1 MLRRLCYIG
10 LASALSGC
18 AAFAPV
24 GHTNC
29 IDLLKC
35 EEEPEIVRPTLQAL
49 LDVPKPKQKAVVAV
63 YDFPDLTGQRKPSSK
78 MALFSTAVTQG
89 ANSYVLDALKYAS
102 NGNFF
107 TVLDRSSSSLNN
119 LSKERQ
125 IIKNQRS
132 SVEGTG
138 ATKLPPL
145 LFAGLILEGQ
155 IVSYDSSILS
165 GGSGFRIK
173 GFSPATNQWR
183 VDTVEVSMRLVLT
196 QTGETISNITV
207 KKEILSASVSRDVWR
222 FWEQGTELIEL
233 ETGYTQTEAT
243 GYAIRSAV
251 EFGLFKLI
259 SEGMSQKFWDY
270 DYKQLEEKN
279 EKSN

>member
-1 MLRRLCYIG
+1 MFRELWLI
-10 LASALSGC
+10 AVISVLSSC

-29 IDLLKC
+29 VDLLKC
-35 EEEPEIVRPTLQAL
+35 EEKPEIIRPTLQAL
-49 LDVPKPKQKAVVAV
+49 LEIPIPKQKAVVAV

-89 ANSYVLDALKYAS
+89 ANSYVLDALSYVS
-102 NGNFF
+102 DGNFF

-125 IIKNQRS
+125 IIKNQRVA
-132 SVEGTG
+132 VEGSG

-243 GYAIRSAV
+243 GYAIRSAI
-251 EFGLFKLI
+251 ELGLYKLI
-259 SEGMSQKFWDY
+259 EEGKSQKFWDY
-270 DYKQLEEKN
+270 DYEKLEEV
-279 EKSN
+279 E

>member
-1 MLRRLCYIG
+1 MVI
-10 LASALSGC
+10 
-18 AAFAPV
+18 F
-24 GHTNC
+24 
-29 IDLLKC
+29 
-35 EEEPEIVRPTLQAL
+35 LQFL
-49 LDVPKPKQKAVVAV
+49 IEVAV
-63 YDFPDLTGQRKPSSK
+63 
-78 MALFSTAVTQG
+78 
-89 ANSYVLDALKYAS
+89 
-102 NGNFF
+102 
-107 TVLDRSSSSLNN
+107 
-119 LSKERQ
+119 
-125 IIKNQRS
+125 
-132 SVEGTG
+132 EGSG

-165 GGSGFRIK
+165 GGNGFRIK

-243 GYAIRSAV
+243 GYAIRSAI
-251 EFGLFKLI
+251 ELGLYKLI
-259 SEGMSQKFWDY
+259 EEGKSQKFWDY
-270 DYKQLEEKN
+270 DYEKLEEV
-279 EKSN
+279 E

>member
-1 MLRRLCYIG
+1 MFRELWLVTVVFV
-10 LASALSGC
+10 LSSC

-29 IDLLKC
+29 ADLLKC
-35 EEEPEIVRPTLQAL
+35 EEKPEIIRPTLQAL
-49 LDVPKPKQKAVVAV
+49 LEIPTPRQKAVVAV

-89 ANSYVLDALKYAS
+89 ANSYVLDALSYVS
-102 NGNFF
+102 DGNFF

-125 IIKNQRS
+125 IIKNQRVA
-132 SVEGTG
+132 VEGSG

-165 GGSGFRIK
+165 GGNGFRIK

-243 GYAIRSAV
+243 GYAIRSAI
-251 EFGLFKLI
+251 ELGLYKLI
-259 SEGMSQKFWDY
+259 EEGKSQKYWDY
-270 DYKQLEEKN
+270 DYEKLEEV
-279 EKSN
+279 E

>member
-1 MLRRLCYIG
+1 MFRKLWLI
-10 LASALSGC
+10 LVASLLSSC

-29 IDLLKC
+29 VDLLKC
-35 EEEPEIVRPTLQAL
+35 EEKPEIIRPTLQAL
-49 LDVPKPKQKAVVAV
+49 LEIPIPRQKAVVAV

-89 ANSYVLDALKYAS
+89 ANSYVLDALSYVS
-102 NGNFF
+102 DGNFF

-125 IIKNQRS
+125 IIKNQRVA
-132 SVEGTG
+132 VEGSG

-243 GYAIRSAV
+243 GYAIRSAI
-251 EFGLFKLI
+251 ELGLYKLI
-259 SEGMSQKFWDY
+259 EEGKSQKFWDY
-270 DYKQLEEKN
+270 DYEKLEEV
-279 EKSN
+279 E

>member
-1 MLRRLCYIG
+1 MFRELWLI
-10 LASALSGC
+10 AVISVLSSC

-29 IDLLKC
+29 VDLLKC
-35 EEEPEIVRPTLQAL
+35 EEKPQIIRPTLQAL
-49 LDVPKPKQKAVVAV
+49 LEIPIPKQKAVVAV

-89 ANSYVLDALKYAS
+89 ANSYVLDALSYVS
-102 NGNFF
+102 DGNFF

-125 IIKNQRS
+125 IIKNQRVA
-132 SVEGTG
+132 VEGSG

-243 GYAIRSAV
+243 GYAIRSAI
-251 EFGLFKLI
+251 ELGLYKLI
-259 SEGMSQKFWDY
+259 EEGKSQKFWDY
-270 DYKQLEEKN
+270 DYEKLEEV
-279 EKSN
+279 E

>member
-1 MLRRLCYIG
+1 MFRKLWLI
-10 LASALSGC
+10 LVVPVLSSC

-29 IDLLKC
+29 VDLLKC
-35 EEEPEIVRPTLQAL
+35 EEKPEIIRPTLQAL
-49 LDVPKPKQKAVVAV
+49 LEIPIPRQKAVVAV

-89 ANSYVLDALKYAS
+89 ANSYVLDALSYVS
-102 NGNFF
+102 DGNFF

-125 IIKNQRS
+125 IIKNQRVA
-132 SVEGTG
+132 VEGSG

-243 GYAIRSAV
+243 GYAIRSAI
-251 EFGLFKLI
+251 ELGLYKLI
-259 SEGMSQKFWDY
+259 EEGKSQKFWDY
-270 DYKQLEEKN
+270 DYEKLEEV
-279 EKSN
+279 E

>member
-49 LDVPKPKQKAVVAV
+49 LDIPIPKQKAVIAL
-63 YDFPDLTGQRKPSSK
+63 YSFPDLTGQRKPSSK

-89 ANSYVLDALKYAS
+89 ADSYVINALKYVS
-102 NGNFF
+102 NGEFF
-107 TVLDRSSSSLNN
+107 TVLDRGSSSLNN

-145 LFAGLILEGQ
+145 LFAGIICEGG
-155 IVSYDSSILS
+155 IISYESNQFS
-165 GGSGFRIK
+165 GANGFRID
-173 GFSPATNQWR
+173 GWSPATNQWR
-183 VDTVEVSMRLVLT
+183 EDSVTVSLRIVLT
-196 QTGETISNITV
+196 QTGEVIMNKTV
-207 KKEILSASVSRDVWR
+207 SKKILSASVSRDVWR

-243 GYAIRSAV
+243 GYAIRSAIEKAV
-251 EFGLFKLI
+251 LELVL
-259 SEGMSQKFWDY
+259 EGTQKQFWDY
-270 DYKQLEEKN
+270 DYKKLEEK
-279 EKSN
+279 E

>member
-1 MLRRLCYIG
+1 MFRELW
-10 LASALSGC
+10 LATVVFVLSSC

-29 IDLLKC
+29 ADLLKC
-35 EEEPEIVRPTLQAL
+35 EEKPEIVRPTLQAL
-49 LDVPKPKQKAVVAV
+49 LEIPIPRQKAVVAV

-89 ANSYVLDALKYAS
+89 ANSYVLDALSYVS
-102 NGNFF
+102 DGNFF

-125 IIKNQRS
+125 IIKNQRVA
-132 SVEGTG
+132 VEGSG

-165 GGSGFRIK
+165 GGNGFRIK

-243 GYAIRSAV
+243 GYAIRSAI
-251 EFGLFKLI
+251 ELGLYKLI
-259 SEGMSQKFWDY
+259 EEGKSQKFWDY
-270 DYKQLEEKN
+270 DYEKLEEV
-279 EKSN
+279 E

>member
-49 LDVPKPKQKAVVAV
+49 LDIPIPRQKAVVAV

-89 ANSYVLDALKYAS
+89 ANSYVLNALKYAS

-145 LFAGLILEGQ
+145 LFAGIICEGG
-155 IVSYDSSILS
+155 IISYESNQFS
-165 GGSGFRIK
+165 GANGFRID
-173 GFSPATNQWR
+173 GWSPATNQWR

-259 SEGMSQKFWDY
+259 SEGMSQQFWDY
-270 DYKQLEEKN
+270 DYKQLEERN

>member
-1 MLRRLCYIG
+1 
-10 LASALSGC
+10 
-18 AAFAPV
+18 
-24 GHTNC
+24 
-29 IDLLKC
+29 
-35 EEEPEIVRPTLQAL
+35 
-49 LDVPKPKQKAVVAV
+49 
-63 YDFPDLTGQRKPSSK
+63 

-89 ANSYVLDALKYAS
+89 ADSYVINALKYAA
-102 NGNFF
+102 NGEFF
-107 TVLDRSSSSLNN
+107 TVLDRGSGSLNN

-125 IIKNQRS
+125 IIKNQRV
-132 SVEGTG
+132 SVEGSG

-145 LFAGLILEGQ
+145 LFAGIIIEGGIL
-155 IVSYDSSILS
+155 SYESNLLS

-243 GYAIRSAV
+243 GYAIRSAI
-251 EFGLFKLI
+251 ELGLYKLI
-259 SEGMSQKFWDY
+259 EEGKSQKFWDY
-270 DYKQLEEKN
+270 DYEKLEEV
-279 EKSN
+279 E

>member
-1 MLRRLCYIG
+1 MFRKLWLI
-10 LASALSGC
+10 LVVSVLSSC

-29 IDLLKC
+29 VDLLKC
-35 EEEPEIVRPTLQAL
+35 EEKPEIVRPTLQAL
-49 LDVPKPKQKAVVAV
+49 LEIPIPRQKAVVAV

-89 ANSYVLDALKYAS
+89 ANSYVLDALSYVS
-102 NGNFF
+102 DGNFF

-125 IIKNQRS
+125 IIKNQRVA
-132 SVEGTG
+132 VEGSG

-243 GYAIRSAV
+243 GYAIRSAI
-251 EFGLFKLI
+251 ELGLYKLI
-259 SEGMSQKFWDY
+259 EEGKSQKFWDY
-270 DYKQLEEKN
+270 DYEKLEEV
-279 EKSN
+279 E

>member
-1 MLRRLCYIG
+1 MFRKLWLI
-10 LASALSGC
+10 AVVSVLSSC

-29 IDLLKC
+29 VDLLKC
-35 EEEPEIVRPTLQAL
+35 EEKPEIVRPTLQAL
-49 LDVPKPKQKAVVAV
+49 LEIPIPRQKAVVAV

-89 ANSYVLDALKYAS
+89 ANSYVLDALSYVS
-102 NGNFF
+102 DGNFF

-125 IIKNQRS
+125 IIKNQRVA
-132 SVEGTG
+132 VEGSG

-165 GGSGFRIK
+165 GGNGFRIK

-243 GYAIRSAV
+243 GYAIRSAI
-251 EFGLFKLI
+251 ELGLYKLI
-259 SEGMSQKFWDY
+259 EEGKSQKFWDY
-270 DYKQLEEKN
+270 DYEKLEEV
-279 EKSN
+279 E

>member
-1 MLRRLCYIG
+1 MFRELWLI
-10 LASALSGC
+10 AVISVLSSC

-29 IDLLKC
+29 VDLLKC
-35 EEEPEIVRPTLQAL
+35 EEKPQIIRPTLQAL
-49 LDVPKPKQKAVVAV
+49 LEIPIPRQKAVVAV

-89 ANSYVLDALKYAS
+89 ANSYVLDALSYVS
-102 NGNFF
+102 DGNFF

-125 IIKNQRS
+125 IIKNQRVA
-132 SVEGTG
+132 VEGSG

-243 GYAIRSAV
+243 GYAIRSAI
-251 EFGLFKLI
+251 ELGLYKLI
-259 SEGMSQKFWDY
+259 EEGKSQKFWDY
-270 DYKQLEEKN
+270 DYEKLEEV
-279 EKSN
+279 E

>member
-1 MLRRLCYIG
+1 MFRKLWLIPVV
-10 LASALSGC
+10 SVLSSC
-18 AAFAPV
+18 AACAPV
-24 GHTNC
+24 EHTNC
-29 IDLLKC
+29 VDLLKC
-35 EEEPEIVRPTLQAL
+35 EEKPEIIRPTLQAL
-49 LDVPKPKQKAVVAV
+49 LEIPIPRQKAVVAV

-89 ANSYVLDALKYAS
+89 ANSYVLDALSYVS
-102 NGNFF
+102 DGNFF

-125 IIKNQRS
+125 IIKNQRVA
-132 SVEGTG
+132 VEGSG

-243 GYAIRSAV
+243 GYAIRSAI
-251 EFGLFKLI
+251 ELGLYKLI
-259 SEGMSQKFWDY
+259 EEGKSQKFWDY
-270 DYKQLEEKN
+270 DYEKLEEV
-279 EKSN
+279 E

>member
-1 MLRRLCYIG
+1 MFRKLWLI
-10 LASALSGC
+10 AVVSVLSSC

-29 IDLLKC
+29 VDLLKC
-35 EEEPEIVRPTLQAL
+35 EEKPEIVRPTLQAL
-49 LDVPKPKQKAVVAV
+49 LEIPIPRQKAVVAV

-89 ANSYVLDALKYAS
+89 ANSYVLDALSYVS
-102 NGNFF
+102 DGNFF

-125 IIKNQRS
+125 IIKNQRVA
-132 SVEGTG
+132 VEGSG

-165 GGSGFRIK
+165 GGNGFRIK

-243 GYAIRSAV
+243 GYAIRSAI
-251 EFGLFKLI
+251 ELGLFKLI
-259 SEGMSQKFWDY
+259 EEGKSQKFWDY
-270 DYKQLEEKN
+270 DYEKLEEV
-279 EKSN
+279 E